1 MDSPVMLVTSTT
13 CSVSIFT
20 ISDLGDS
27 YTAEFF
33 ITFIFMFVLYAVILR
48 QKDHRQVYFKSNT
61 ICACFYFQKIVLSEF
76 MIIFAPAKTRNPG
89 KNAEDLIINL

>member
-27 YTAEFF
+27 YTFF
-33 ITFIFMFVLYAVILR
+33 VSIFISIKCVFDRHI
-48 QKDHRQVYFKSNT
+48 QT
-61 ICACFYFQKIVLSEF
+61 
-76 MIIFAPAKTRNPG
+76 
-89 KNAEDLIINL
+89 